1 MPLQPMRVHQ
11 KGHQCPCIRRR
22 YVNFARSMQK
32 IEKFMQSLD
41 NEYVY
46 TDKGD
51 IKSYFGIG
59 ISEMS

>member
-1 MPLQPMRVHQ
+1 
-11 KGHQCPCIRRR
+11 
-22 YVNFARSMQK
+22 MQK